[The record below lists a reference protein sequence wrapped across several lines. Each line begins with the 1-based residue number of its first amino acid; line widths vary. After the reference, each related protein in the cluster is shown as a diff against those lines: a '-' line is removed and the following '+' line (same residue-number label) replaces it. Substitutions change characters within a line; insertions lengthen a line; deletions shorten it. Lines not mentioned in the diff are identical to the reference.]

1 MLTLQGFNLPSLQ
14 GSPSSTHLTL
24 ETCPIIKMSKTRS
37 LETITKVQ
45 LEKELA
51 EQERL
56 LEDERNNERP
66 IIKTMAKTSGTSSAT
81 TTTTSDTT
89 PATTTSTTTTSTR
102 TTATTSGTHQQRT
115 TTGGKLTDNMTND
128 LDDPNSYRKHGL
140 CGSRRCLSHYACRDP
155 LLYRRSVCDRL
166 SNLLHTGHRY
176 ELMTLILKIT
186 AIFVVLLLGCLLCY
200 RLGKI
205 ECVTSDLEN
214 QVERRQ
220 S

>member
-1 MLTLQGFNLPSLQ
+1 MLTLQGLNLLSIQ

-24 ETCPIIKMSKTRS
+24 ETSPIIKMSKTRS
-37 LETITKVQ
+37 LETITEVQ
-45 LEKELA
+45 LEEGLA

-56 LEDERNNERP
+56 LENEGNNERP
-66 IIKTMAKTSGTSSAT
+66 IIKTTAQIHTGASSAT

-140 CGSRRCLSHYACRDP
+140 C
-155 LLYRRSVCDRL
+155 
-166 SNLLHTGHRY
+166 
-176 ELMTLILKIT
+176 
-186 AIFVVLLLGCLLCY
+186 
-200 RLGKI
+200 
-205 ECVTSDLEN
+205 
-214 QVERRQ
+214 
-220 S
+220 